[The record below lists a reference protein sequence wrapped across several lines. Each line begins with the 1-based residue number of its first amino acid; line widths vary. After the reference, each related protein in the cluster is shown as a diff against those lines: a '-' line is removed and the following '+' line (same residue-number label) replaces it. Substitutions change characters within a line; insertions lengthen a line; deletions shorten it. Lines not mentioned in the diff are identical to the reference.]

1 MRDKDSANKP
11 FDEAAIIA
19 QWTRRFPHIQL
30 PTMPQSRPP
39 AAKTEMGCATTG
51 RENDKRGTYDTILA
65 MSVPN
70 SPTLKRILVV
80 DDNQDILSF
89 MQVAL
94 EKAGY
99 EVQTAP
105 EGAKALAL
113 QAKRRADLL
122 ITDIF
127 MPVQDGIET
136 LQECKTRFPQTR
148 IIVMSAG
155 GGTGGKLDYL
165 PAAVL
170 IGANATLR
178 KPFNVDQLLDTVRN
192 VLQF

>member
-1 MRDKDSANKP
+1 MGRVPTEQEGVRGRNEPSLIMSLPSA
-11 FDEAAIIA
+11 
-19 QWTRRFPHIQL
+19 
-30 PTMPQSRPP
+30 
-39 AAKTEMGCATTG
+39 
-51 RENDKRGTYDTILA
+51 DT
-65 MSVPN
+65 P
-70 SPTLKRILVV
+70 KRILIV

-89 MQVAL
+89 MQAAL

-127 MPVQDGIET
+127 MPGQDGIET

-165 PAAVL
+165 PNAAV

-192 VLQF
+192 VLQL